1 MSTDGR
7 FAELEKQL
15 LRGSVSIAARTFV
28 VPAGEFRNIV
38 DVFSGTVESLGEP
51 LKQ

>member
-1 MSTDGR
+1 MDGG

-15 LRGSVSIAARTFV
+15 RCGSASTAARTFV

-38 DVFSGTVESLGEP
+38 DVFSGTVESLGAP